1 MVIAALLTLLASVG
15 VAIGVLLGRS
25 RILSAHLGAAGSGL
39 LCGIALFWLLP
50 ETAQIS
56 GWTAALGLTAG
67 FGLALAL
74 LDHFLIDE
82 GWANHEN
89 IVKPLLVAT
98 AIHSFLDG
106 WSVRATA
113 VNALTA
119 VAVPIGLALHKVP
132 EGLALGWVVRQAL
145 QSTNKALLAAIA
157 VEFLTLA
164 GAFFEPRADQT
175 GIENFGSWWIAAVLA
190 VIGGSFLFLAF
201 HTVIPE
207 RRRIGVMAIFF
218 TTLTL
223 VGGAAALKH

>member
-1 MVIAALLTLLASVG
+1 MVIAALLTLLASTG

-56 GWTAALGLTAG
+56 GWATALALTAG
-67 FGLALAL
+67 CGAGLAL

-82 GWANHEN
+82 GWAKHEN
-89 IVKPLLVAT
+89 IIKPLLIAT

-113 VNALTA
+113 ANALTA
-119 VAVPIGLALHKVP
+119 VAVPIGLALHKIP
-132 EGLALGWVVRQAL
+132 EGIALGWVARRGL
-145 QSTNKALLAAIA
+145 GSTQNALAAGLA
-157 VEFLTLA
+157 VEFLTLV
-164 GAFFEPRADQT
+164 GALLEPRADQT
-175 GIENFGSWWIAAVLA
+175 GIENFGLWWIASVLA
-190 VIGGSFLFLAF
+190 VIGGSFLFLGF

-207 RRRIGVMAIFF
+207 RRKLGVMAIFF
-218 TTLTL
+218 TTLGL
-223 VGGAAALKH
+223 VGGAAAFRR

>member
-15 VAIGVLLGRS
+15 VAIGVLLDRS
-25 RILSAHLGAAGSGL
+25 KILSAHLGAAGSGL

-50 ETAQIS
+50 ETAEIS

-67 FGLALAL
+67 FGVALAL
-74 LDHFLIDE
+74 LEHFLIDK
-82 GWANHEN
+82 GWAKHDN

-119 VAVPIGLALHKVP
+119 VAVPIGLALHKIP
-132 EGLALGWVVRQAL
+132 EGLALGWVVRRGI
-145 QSTNKALLAAIA
+145 QSTQKALIA
-157 VEFLTLA
+157 GIGVEFLTVA
-164 GAFFEPRADQT
+164 GALLEPRADRT

-207 RRRIGVMAIFF
+207 RRRIGVMAIFL

-223 VGGAAALKH
+223 VGGAAALKR